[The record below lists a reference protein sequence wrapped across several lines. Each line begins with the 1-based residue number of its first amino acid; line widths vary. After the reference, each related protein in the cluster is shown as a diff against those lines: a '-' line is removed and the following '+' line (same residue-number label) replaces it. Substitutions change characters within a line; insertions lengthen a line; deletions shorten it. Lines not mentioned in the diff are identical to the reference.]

1 MSEHKKETVART
13 LIVALVLCVVCSAIV
28 ATAAVLLKPQQQ
40 AAKENDRNINIL
52 RIAGIYEPGQPIEQ
66 QMERVTAKVVDFDSG
81 RFTDALKP
89 EQAVD
94 ARKLTK
100 NPELS
105 ERLDSDRDIAKLIR
119 REKYGIV
126 YLIEKEGELDRVI
139 LPIRG
144 YGLWSTLWG
153 FVALE
158 SDLNTVAGFGYY
170 QHAETPGLGGE
181 VDNPSWKAKWEGKQL
196 YRDGELALRVLKGEA
211 DPSGPNARYEID
223 GLAGATLTTKGVD
236 NMVRYWL
243 GDQGYG
249 KFLKNLKAGD
259 A

>member
-1 MSEHKKETVART
+1 VSEHKKETVART
-13 LIVALVLCVVCSAIV
+13 LIVALVLCVVCSAVV
-28 ATAAVLLKPQQQ
+28 AAAAVALKPKQQ

-52 RIAGIYEPGQPIEQ
+52 QIAGIYEPGRPIAR
-66 QMERVTAKVVDFDSG
+66 QMEQVKAKVIDFETG
-81 RFTDALKP
+81 RFTNVLTP

-94 ARKLTK
+94 VKKLTK
-100 NPELS
+100 NPKLS
-105 ERLDSDRDIAKLIR
+105 ERLDSERDIAKLIR

-126 YLIEKEGELDRVI
+126 YLVEKNGQLDRVI

-153 FVALE
+153 FIALE

-181 VDNPSWKAKWEGKQL
+181 VDNPNWKAQWIGKQL
-196 YRDGELALRVLKGEA
+196 YRDGELALHVLKGKS
-211 DPSGPNARYEID
+211 DSSGANAVHEVD
-223 GLAGATLTTKGVD
+223 GLAGATLTTKGVN
-236 NMVRYWL
+236 NMVQYWL

>member
-13 LIVALVLCVVCSAIV
+13 LIVALVLCVVCSAVV
-28 ATAAVLLKPQQQ
+28 AAAAVALKPKQQ

-52 RIAGIYEPGQPIEQ
+52 QIAGIYEPGRPIAR
-66 QMERVTAKVVDFDSG
+66 QMEQVKAKVIDFETG
-81 RFTDALKP
+81 RFTNVLTP

-94 ARKLTK
+94 VKKLTK
-100 NPELS
+100 NPKLS
-105 ERLDSDRDIAKLIR
+105 ERLDSERDIAKLIR

-126 YLIEKEGELDRVI
+126 YLVEKNGQLDRVI

-153 FVALE
+153 FIALE

-181 VDNPSWKAKWEGKQL
+181 VDNPNWKAQWIGKQL
-196 YRDGELALRVLKGEA
+196 YRDGELALHVLKGKS
-211 DPSGPNARYEID
+211 DSSGANAVHEVD
-223 GLAGATLTTKGVD
+223 GLAGATLTTKGVN
-236 NMVRYWL
+236 NMVQYWL